1 MFESLLRLGGLCIS
15 LWGYVTIFSRYLHF
29 PKAISWIAV
38 CCLHILVLSFAA
50 YGGTGWLSMTSK
62 ILFIIGL
69 SFFCWWVFRCKPKRW
84 SLFQYPMMLWFYGY
98 FFLMVMTLLSSRL
111 VHYDNFSHWAT
122 IVKFLFVEDRLPSA
136 TDTIISFTS
145 YPIGSSLFL
154 VHVTRI
160 AGYHEYVL
168 LIGQLLLLFSCM
180 VSFFVTI
187 RDLNRKLAFAM
198 LFTCLALFNYFN
210 IAVRMNNL
218 LVDFLLPLLTLS
230 GFAGLF
236 ALRGKLKQSIIYF
249 ILIGGT
255 LGIIKNSGFFFLLCL
270 ALYFLF
276 CQYRYG
282 GTSRKK
288 LRHGISG
295 IIAIGVS
302 LIPLILWQNHI
313 KDHFSTSKHE
323 VSVSAYKQIFG
334 EKDPTI
340 LHQITDLFMKT
351 IFDPQTLSTQGVLLI
366 QFLMITIWAVAFFYL
381 KKKTPFLK
389 QLILLDVIFIAYY
402 AGIYGMFLFSM
413 PTDEALTLAGFDRY
427 ASSIVI
433 LNSGLATFF
442 LVRGIDCLYHEQSID
457 QRNYRSFSSLLS
469 KKIYQYTTLILLFFA
484 TLMVLSENNG
494 MRFNNQDYKETVQV
508 KIAEIAGDH
517 FTMNQQRYLIVS
529 TDKSAVD
536 SYLVGYV
543 GKYYLFSPNV
553 DGREN
558 FLMSATEFESLL
570 AQYDFVVILEEHYT
584 FNAMTEKLY
593 SRTFKPGIYSVDEI
607 IQN

>member
-1 MFESLLRLGGLCIS
+1 M
-15 LWGYVTIFSRYLHF
+15 
-29 PKAISWIAV
+29 
-38 CCLHILVLSFAA
+38 
-50 YGGTGWLSMTSK
+50 
-62 ILFIIGL
+62 
-69 SFFCWWVFRCKPKRW
+69 
-84 SLFQYPMMLWFYGY
+84 
-98 FFLMVMTLLSSRL
+98 
-111 VHYDNFSHWAT
+111 
-122 IVKFLFVEDRLPSA
+122 
-136 TDTIISFTS
+136 
-145 YPIGSSLFL
+145 
-154 VHVTRI
+154 
-160 AGYHEYVL
+160 
-168 LIGQLLLLFSCM
+168 
-180 VSFFVTI
+180 
-187 RDLNRKLAFAM
+187 
-198 LFTCLALFNYFN
+198 
-210 IAVRMNNL
+210 
-218 LVDFLLPLLTLS
+218 
-230 GFAGLF
+230 
-236 ALRGKLKQSIIYF
+236 
-249 ILIGGT
+249 
-255 LGIIKNSGFFFLLCL
+255 
-270 ALYFLF
+270 
-276 CQYRYG
+276 
-282 GTSRKK
+282 
-288 LRHGISG
+288 
-295 IIAIGVS
+295 
-302 LIPLILWQNHI
+302 
-313 KDHFSTSKHE
+313 
-323 VSVSAYKQIFG
+323 SAYKQIFG

-340 LHQITDLFMKT
+340 IHQITDLFMKT
-351 IFDPQTLSTQGVLLI
+351 IVDPQTLSTQGVLLI

-427 ASSIVI
+427 ASSVVI
-433 LNSGLATFF
+433 LNGGLATFF
-442 LVRGIDCLYHEQSID
+442 LVRGIDCLYYEQSID

-494 MRFNNQDYKETVQV
+494 MRFNNQDYKETVQA